1 MAEEIRRKNREGSID
16 RLVEPEEMVPAAS
29 WVVSRDADKVNG
41 MRYDA
46 KQWDASLPPAEA
58 AAPLRPPGGLRAA
71 RAGGTAGGPILAL
84 ALAPAPQ

>member
-1 MAEEIRRKNREGSID
+1 
-16 RLVEPEEMVPAAS
+16 MVPPLS

-58 AAPLRPPGGLRAA
+58 ARCCGRPAGFALREPAEPPADPSSLSR
-71 RAGGTAGGPILAL
+71 
-84 ALAPAPQ
+84 